1 MYEVKDGELPEGVT
15 IKTPY
20 PINTMAVGQ
29 WFFAPG
35 KKPSTVRVACAG
47 YKKRNDRPDMKF
59 SCVAARVGGQNG
71 TVCKRVA

>member
-1 MYEVKDGELPEGVT
+1 MYEIKDGPLPEGVSM
-15 IKTPY
+15 KGQY
-20 PINTMAVGQ
+20 EFGKMVVGQ

-35 KKPSTVRVACAG
+35 KKPSTVRAACAV

-59 SCVAARVGGQNG
+59 SCVAAQVGGQNG